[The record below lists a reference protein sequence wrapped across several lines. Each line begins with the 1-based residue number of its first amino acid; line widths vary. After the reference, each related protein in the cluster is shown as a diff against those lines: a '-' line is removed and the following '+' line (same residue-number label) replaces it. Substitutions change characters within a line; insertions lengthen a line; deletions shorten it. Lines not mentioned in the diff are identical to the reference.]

1 MAMKLVLIILNPIR
15 LVRIVFIVKKIK
27 TNLVEEQADAEQM
40 NQYNI

>member
-1 MAMKLVLIILNPIR
+1 MAMKLVLIILNPIG